1 MKNPLSILKLD
12 TSIINL
18 KDSVFT
24 TFSEFKKTKKYEN
37 SQQCD
42 VLLIY
47 PTGIGEVY
55 RGLTDETNAFLFVPI
70 LMRVYT
76 DIDGLHP
83 TIISGKKLFI
93 VSSQYHGTI
102 NLIEAGKIT
111 ECVTHNANV
120 RIKVSSKLKH
130 IMHAKWHYDNDII
143 EFKIKNIPNPIPLDF
158 YNNKWSIS
166 FTAQSFL
173 ILQTK
178 NLAFLEEV
186 SRRVFLLSLAFTG
199 AICIIIGMV
208 IGSIITF
215 IGCTIL
221 FGWLQK

>member
-12 TSIINL
+12 TSLINL

-24 TFSEFKKTKKYEN
+24 TFGEFKKTKKYEN

-47 PTGIGEVY
+47 PTGAGEVY

-76 DIDGLHP
+76 DAEGLHP

-111 ECVTHNANV
+111 ERVTHNASM
-120 RIKVSSKLKH
+120 RIKVSQKLKH
-130 IMHAKWHYDNDII
+130 IMNVKWHYDNDII
-143 EFKIKNIPNPIPLDF
+143 EFKVKNIPNPIPLDF

-186 SRRVFLLSLAFTG
+186 SRRVFLLSLAFT
-199 AICIIIGMV
+199 AAVSIIIGM
-208 IGSIITF
+208 IMGIIMTF
-215 IGCTIL
+215 IGSGLL
-221 FGWLQK
+221 FAWLK

>member
-1 MKNPLSILKLD
+1 MKNPISYLKLD
-12 TSIINL
+12 TSLINL
-18 KDSVFT
+18 KDSAFT
-24 TFSEFKKTKKYEN
+24 TFSEYRKTRKYEH

-47 PTGIGEVY
+47 PTGLGEPY
-55 RGLTDETNAFLFVPI
+55 QGLTDETNSFLFVPL

-76 DIDGLHP
+76 DTYGLNP
-83 TIISGKKLFI
+83 ILIGGKKLFI
-93 VSSQYHGTI
+93 VSSMYHGTI

-111 ECVTHNANV
+111 ECVTHNAHV
-120 RIKVSSKLKH
+120 KIKVSDKLKH
-130 IMHAKWHYDNDII
+130 IMHVKWHYDNDVIA
-143 EFKIKNIPNPIPLDF
+143 FNVKNIPNPIPLHF
-158 YNNKWSIS
+158 YDNKWSIS

-186 SRRVFLLSLAFTG
+186 SRRVFILSLAFTG
-199 AICIIIGMV
+199 AVCIIIGMI

-215 IGCTIL
+215 IGASLL
-221 FGWLQK
+221 FAFLK